1 MKSWSSRLKKKVVAG
16 CLIINYSYVNEHFV
30 REYISLLT
38 AH

>member
-1 MKSWSSRLKKKVVAG
+1 MKSWSSRLKKKAVAG
-16 CLIINYSYVNEHFV
+16 CLIINYSYANEHFV